1 MISHQLSV
9 IRKNCRTPLGVICC
23 SLFTYIAPCCAAE
36 KHPLEIQL
44 EKCIGSKISSVDM
57 RECIYA
63 SEKKWDEEL
72 NKNYKT
78 LLNLIK
84 DPAIKSKLR
93 ETQIEW
99 IKFRDTEIKFIG
111 EFYSSFEGTMWL
123 DVIAD
128 KIHDLTKDRAQKL
141 KEYIQ
146 TYTEEK

>member
-1 MISHQLSV
+1 
-9 IRKNCRTPLGVICC
+9 
-23 SLFTYIAPCCAAE
+23 
-36 KHPLEIQL
+36 
-44 EKCIGSKISSVDM
+44 M